1 MTLRKILC
9 PIDFSVGSTEAL
21 HVAARIAVDHASEL
35 VVLHSWYLPPVVFAG
50 DELSYPSDLV
60 RALTQDADLGVAA
73 ALDDVHS
80 LGVTR
85 ASVRVVSGPPW
96 ERIVE
101 AAEAATDVDL
111 IVLGT
116 RGRTGPAR
124 MVLGSVA
131 AMVVRHAPCSVLA
144 VPSGGNKPFQRV
156 LCPIDFSPS
165 SKYALELADDLATSA
180 QSLVTLLH
188 VLEPVGLVNKTF
200 AFEPGADLVHGSQA
214 ALERWMAAIGRTER
228 HATTSVRV
236 GRTSEELRALLDDP
250 ARFDLVALGSQGRTG
265 LRRMLLGSV
274 AEVMVSHAKCAVLV
288 ARHHVA

>member
-1 MTLRKILC
+1 MTLRRILC
-9 PIDFSVGSTEAL
+9 PIDFSVASTEAL

-35 VVLHSWYLPPVVFAG
+35 VVLHSWYLPPVVF
-50 DELSYPSDLV
+50 DELSYPADLV
-60 RALTQDADLGVAA
+60 GALAEDAERGVAA
-73 ALDDVHS
+73 ALDDVQS

-85 ASVRVVSGPPW
+85 VSSRVVSGPPW

-101 AAEAATDVDL
+101 AAEAATEVDL

-116 RGRTGPAR
+116 RGRTGSAR

-131 AMVVRHAPCSVLA
+131 EMVVRHAPCSVLA

-188 VLEPVGLVNKTF
+188 VLEPVGFLNQTF
-200 AFEPGADLVHGSQA
+200 AFEPGPDLVRRSRA
-214 ALERWMAAIGRTER
+214 ALEQWMAAIERTER

-236 GRTSEELRALLDDP
+236 GRTNEELRVLLDDP
-250 ARFDLVALGSQGRTG
+250 ARFDLVALGSHGRTG

-274 AEVMVSHAKCAVLV
+274 AETIVRHAKCAVLV
-288 ARHHVA
+288 ARHRAG